1 MAKPLSLNEIR
12 IRAARFFGEWK
23 NSPGDERQDAQSF
36 VRDLLKVYGVTETR
50 AAFYEKRVKKASSGG
65 QGYIDALIPGLA
77 LIEMKSAGKNLVV
90 AEQQALDYVNGLT
103 EVESPR
109 WILTSDFKK
118 FRLLDLTAPKGE
130 DITEWNIEDF
140 PKNSD
145 RLAFFAGYGVRQFAS
160 PTQEQASISAAQ
172 LMAGLYESLEG
183 SGYDDHSASVFLVR
197 TLFALYADD
206 SGVWERDLFLQ
217 FLTDRTSEDGSDLG
231 AQLSMLYQ
239 VMATPVGKRQN
250 NLDELMSRFPYVN
263 GGVFEE
269 PLTIPAFNAEMRGKL
284 MDAAMYNWSSISPA
298 IFGSL
303 FQAVKDKKARREL
316 GEHYTTETNI
326 LKVIGPMFLDD
337 LRQRF
342 ADHQHDIKK
351 LEGLREHMGRMRFLD
366 PACGCGNFL
375 VVAYREMRA
384 LDLAVLER
392 LQALRGKGWQEGT
405 MFFDETLL
413 PVRLE
418 NFHGIELEEWPARIA
433 ATALHLVEH
442 QANQALEL
450 TLGMGPDPLPLNKI
464 HTIQAGNALHM
475 DWNSVLPASN
485 DVYVLGNPPFI
496 GMNRM
501 TPEQHKDNRLV
512 FTKVDAKGLR
522 TGRLDYVA
530 CWYAKAM
537 DYLRHAGEARVA
549 FVSTNS
555 ITQGEQ
561 ARTMVPLLDR
571 NGFAVDFAH
580 QTFKWTSEAPAAA
593 VVHCIVVGFSGKA
606 RRARNT
612 RLFSYKDIA
621 REPIEKPTSRLNF
634 YLSDGPDL
642 VPAKLTAPAVQGMPN
657 AHKGSQ
663 PTDGGHLLVTEA
675 EYPNVAAD
683 PNAAPYLRRFVQG
696 KDMLQGKPL
705 RWCLWL
711 RDANPAHIKAS
722 ALLHTRLD
730 GVKEARLESPTESVQ
745 EYANQPGLFT
755 QDRQPSTDYF
765 ALPEVSSENRRWIP
779 GRFFTPETVAGNK
792 LIIFP
797 EADPWHA
804 ALLQSSMFM
813 AWVET
818 FAGRLKSDISL
829 SPGLAYFPI
838 PWPIPT
844 KKQRTSLAEAW
855 QKVEEARAAYPTSTL
870 SDLYDKYAMPDRILS
885 AHQSLDVAV
894 DSLFSGRKKLLDNT
908 ERLTVLLTAYERIT
922 TAGQLAMPK
931 ARRRARN

>member
-23 NSPGDERQDAQSF
+23 DSPGDERQDAQSF

-77 LIEMKSAGKNLVV
+77 LIEMKSAGKNLVA

-103 EVESPR
+103 EAESPR

-130 DITEWNIEDF
+130 DLIEWNIEDF

-145 RLAFFAGYGVRQFAS
+145 HLAFFAGYGVRQFAS
-160 PTQEQASISAAQ
+160 REQEQASISAAQ

-250 NLDELMSRFPYVN
+250 NLDELMARFPYVN

-284 MDAAMYNWSSISPA
+284 LDAAMYNWSSISPA

-326 LKVIGPMFLDD
+326 SKVIGPMFLDD

-351 LEGLREHMGRMRFLD
+351 LEGLREDMGQMRFLD

-392 LQALRGKGWQEGT
+392 LQTLKGKGWQEGT

-450 TLGMGPDPLPLNKI
+450 ALGVGPDPLPLNKI
-464 HTIQAGNALHM
+464 DTIHVGNALHV

-496 GMNRM
+496 GMSRM
-501 TPEQHKDNRLV
+501 SAEQQEDNRLV
-512 FTKVDAKGLR
+512 FTKIDAKGLR

-537 DYLRHAGEARVA
+537 DYLRYAGEARVA

-580 QTFKWTSEAPAAA
+580 QTFKWTSEAPSAAA
-593 VVHCIVVGFSGKA
+593 VHCVVVGFSRKV
-606 RRARNT
+606 RRARKA

-621 REPIEKPTSRLNF
+621 GEPIEKPTSRLNF
-634 YLSDGPDL
+634 YLSDGPDV
-642 VPAKLTAPAVQGMPN
+642 VPAKLTAPAVAGMPN

-663 PTDGGHLLVTEA
+663 PTDGGYLLVDEA
-675 EYPNVAAD
+675 DYPKVAAD
-683 PNAAPYLRRFVQG
+683 PHAAPYLRRFAQG

-711 RDANPAHIKAS
+711 KDANPADIRAS
-722 ALLHTRLD
+722 SLLRTRMD
-730 GVKEARLESPTESVQ
+730 SVKEARLESPTESVQ
-745 EYANQPGLFT
+745 EYANQPSLFT

-797 EADPWHA
+797 EAQPWHA

-829 SPGLAYFPI
+829 SPALTYFPI

-844 KKQRTSLAEAW
+844 NTQKAALTEAW
-855 QKVEEARAAYPTSTL
+855 QKVEEVREAFPASTL
-870 SDLYDKYAMPDRILS
+870 SDLYDEYAMPDRLLN
-885 AHQSLDVAV
+885 AHQGLDAV
-894 DSLFSGRKKLLDNT
+894 VDRLFGGRKKLPDNT
-908 ERLTVLLTAYERIT
+908 ERLKVLLTAYERMA
-922 TAGQLAMPK
+922 TAGQLTLPK
-931 ARRRARN
+931 ARRRARS

>member
-1 MAKPLSLNEIR
+1 M
-12 IRAARFFGEWK
+12 
-23 NSPGDERQDAQSF
+23 
-36 VRDLLKVYGVTETR
+36 
-50 AAFYEKRVKKASSGG
+50 
-65 QGYIDALIPGLA
+65 
-77 LIEMKSAGKNLVV
+77 
-90 AEQQALDYVNGLT
+90 
-103 EVESPR
+103 
-109 WILTSDFKK
+109 
-118 FRLLDLTAPKGE
+118 
-130 DITEWNIEDF
+130 
-140 PKNSD
+140 
-145 RLAFFAGYGVRQFAS
+145 
-160 PTQEQASISAAQ
+160 
-172 LMAGLYESLEG
+172 
-183 SGYDDHSASVFLVR
+183 
-197 TLFALYADD
+197 FALYADD

-239 VMATPVGKRQN
+239 VMATPVERRQK
-250 NLDELMSRFPYVN
+250 NLDELMARFPYVN

-284 MDAAMYNWSSISPA
+284 MKAAMYNWSSISPA

-326 LKVIGPMFLDD
+326 LKVISPMFLDD

-351 LEGLREHMGRMRFLD
+351 LEILREDMGRMRFLD

-384 LDLAVLER
+384 LDLAILER

-450 TLGMGPDPLPLNKI
+450 ALGVGPDPLPLNKI
-464 HTIQAGNALHM
+464 DTIQVGNALHM

-501 TPEQHKDNRLV
+501 TPEQQRDNRLV

-537 DYLRHAGEARVA
+537 DYLRHAGDARVA

-571 NGFAVDFAH
+571 HGFAVDFSH

-606 RRARNT
+606 RRNRKT
-612 RLFSYKDIA
+612 RLFSYADIA
-621 REPIEKPTSRLNF
+621 GEPIEKPTSRLNF

-642 VPAKLTAPAVQGMPN
+642 VPAKLTTPAVQGMPN

-675 EYPNVAAD
+675 EYPKLAAD

-711 RDANPAHIKAS
+711 KDANPAHIAAS
-722 ALLHTRLD
+722 PLLRARLD
-730 GVKEARLESPTESVQ
+730 GVKEARLKSPTESVQ
-745 EYANQPGLFT
+745 EYASQPGLFT
-755 QDRQPSTDYF
+755 QDRQPGTDYF

-779 GRFFTPETVAGNK
+779 GRFFTSETVAGNK

-797 EADPWHA
+797 EAQPWHA

-829 SPGLAYFPI
+829 SPGLAYFPV
-838 PWPIPT
+838 PWPIPN
-844 KKQRTSLAEAW
+844 KNQKTSLVEAW
-855 QKVEEARAAYPTSTL
+855 RNVEDARAAYPASTL
-870 SDLYDKYAMPDRILS
+870 SELYAEYAMPARLLK
-885 AHQSLDVAV
+885 AHQSLDAV
-894 DSLFSGRKKLLDNT
+894 VDRLFSGRKKLSDNT
-908 ERLTVLLTAYERIT
+908 ERLKVLLTAYERMT
-922 TAGQLAMPK
+922 TAGQLTIPK

>member
-1 MAKPLSLNEIR
+1 MVKPLSLNEIR
-12 IRAARFFGEWK
+12 RRAAKFSSEWK
-23 NSPGDERQDAQSF
+23 DSPGDERQDAQSF

-50 AAFYEKRVKKASSGG
+50 AAFYEKRVKKASSGR
-65 QGYIDALIPGLA
+65 QGYIDAFVPGLA
-77 LIEMKSAGKNLVV
+77 LIEMKSAGKDLVD
-90 AEQQALDYVNGLT
+90 AEQQALDYVGGLT
-103 EVESPR
+103 EAESPR
-109 WILTSDFKK
+109 WVLTSDFKK

-130 DITEWNIEDF
+130 DTIEWNLEDF

-145 RLAFFAGYGVRQFAS
+145 RLAFFAGYGVRQFGS
-160 PTQEQASISAAQ
+160 REQEQASISAAQ

-231 AQLSMLYQ
+231 AQLTMLYQ
-239 VMATPVGKRQN
+239 VMATPVDKRQK
-250 NLDELMSRFPYVN
+250 NLDELMTRFPYVN

-269 PLTIPAFNAEMRGKL
+269 PLTIPAFDAEMRGKL

-342 ADHQHDIKK
+342 ADYQHDIKQ
-351 LEGLREHMGRMRFLD
+351 LERLREGMGKMRFLD

-384 LDLAVLER
+384 LDLAILER
-392 LQALRGKGWQEGT
+392 LQALKGKGWQEGT

-450 TLGMGPDPLPLNKI
+450 ALGAGPDPLPLNKI
-464 HTIQAGNALHM
+464 DTIHVGNALRI

-496 GMNRM
+496 GMSRM
-501 TPEQHKDNRLV
+501 SEEQQRDNRLV
-512 FTKVDAKGLR
+512 FSKINAKGLR

-537 DYLRHAGEARVA
+537 DYLRYAGEARVA

-571 NGFAVDFAH
+571 NGFAADFAH
-580 QTFKWTSEAPAAA
+580 QTFKWTSEAPSAAA
-593 VVHCIVVGFSGKA
+593 VHCVVVGFSRKA
-606 RRARNT
+606 QRTRRAR
-612 RLFSYKDIA
+612 LFTYENIA
-621 REPIEKPTSRLNF
+621 GEPIEKPVSRVNF
-634 YLSDGPDL
+634 YLSDGPDV
-642 VPAKLTAPAVQGMPN
+642 VPVKLRTPAVEGMPF
-657 AHKGSQ
+657 ATQGSK
-663 PTDGGHLLVTEA
+663 PVDGGHLLVTEDD
-675 EYPNVAAD
+675 YPTVAAD
-683 PNAAPYLRRFVQG
+683 PHAAPYLHRFVQG
-696 KDMLQGKPL
+696 KDMLQGEPL

-711 RDANPAHIKAS
+711 KEANPIDIRAS
-722 ALLHTRLD
+722 VLLRTRLD
-730 GVKEARLESPTESVQ
+730 KVKEARLKSPTASVK
-745 EYANQPGLFT
+745 EYAKRPGLFT
-755 QDRQPSTDYF
+755 QDRQPDTDYF
-765 ALPEVSSENRRWIP
+765 ALPEVSSENRQWIP
-779 GRFFTPETVAGNK
+779 GRFYTPETVAGNK

-797 EADPWHA
+797 EAQPWHA

-813 AWVET
+813 TWVKT

-829 SPGLAYFPI
+829 SPALAYFPI
-838 PWPIPT
+838 PWPVPT
-844 KKQRTSLAEAW
+844 NKQKASLTEAW
-855 QKVEEARAAYPTSTL
+855 QKVEEAREAFPTSTL
-870 SDLYDKYAMPDRILS
+870 SDLYDRYAMPDCLLS
-885 AHQSLDVAV
+885 AHHNLDTVV
-894 DSLFSGRKKLLDNT
+894 DRLFGARKKLADNT
-908 ERLTVLLTAYERIT
+908 ERLKVLLTAYERM
-922 TAGQLAMPK
+922 TAADQFKLPK
-931 ARRRARN
+931 ARRRAKS